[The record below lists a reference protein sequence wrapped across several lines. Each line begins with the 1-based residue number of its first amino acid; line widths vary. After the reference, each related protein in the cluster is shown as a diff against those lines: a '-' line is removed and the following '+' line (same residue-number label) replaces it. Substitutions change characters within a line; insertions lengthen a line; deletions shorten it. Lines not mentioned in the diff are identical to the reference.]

1 MLTLKIH
8 FTLSYIPE
16 TFTSTVVTIFHYRA
30 RYLISELLYGGIR
43 PAYLKENTILF
54 NKIII
59 IEAITEE
66 ELPCFRSKY
75 LQ

>member
-8 FTLSYIPE
+8 FTLPYIPE
-16 TFTSTVVTIFHYRA
+16 TLTSTVVAIFHYRA

-43 PAYLKENTILF
+43 PAYLKEIIILF

-66 ELPCFRSKY
+66 GKLP
-75 LQ
+75 